1 VSKYFLLIIL
11 LFLLSSC
18 SEDPHQLIVNVY
30 NEEVPGVVKDT
41 TLLVMSDTTYFKTS
55 RVNTQFSLRIG
66 LGSIDSLECRPIIRF
81 TDYSTIPDSAQI
93 DSAWIHLDGNNS
105 LSKGNASPIA
115 ARLHPIGGLWTNNLD
130 EVWNDYTQNI
140 DRNTLLAE
148 LQISPDDTNNY
159 TFTLNDAGLDLVRT
173 WADTATTP
181 DENFG
186 LIIDFDQA
194 DFIQYFSAI
203 NSGGDPVLLLQYS
216 LPADTTVYW
225 DTLLANYDAFI
236 YEGGF
241 PRQPNRNY
249 ASSLIEYHS
258 LLNFDFSGFLASN
271 NNEVT
276 ILSANLQLPVD
287 LNYSLL
293 DPLYDISNIVVLKLD
308 TLKSDSLVADS
319 STGLFARLNYWS
331 DDSSYIEIGSND
343 NRTTLS
349 TMIRQELSTGKTT
362 AAYIIS
368 VIDDASNKSS
378 RVSHEKE
385 QFSYLSFF
393 TYRDPDVLRRARLN
407 IEYWVPAKPR
417 I

>member
-1 VSKYFLLIIL
+1 MYKFFLLIISL
-11 LFLLSSC
+11 LIFFSC
-18 SEDPHQLIVNVY
+18 SEDPHQLILNVY
-30 NEEVPGVVKDT
+30 DKEIPGVVKDT
-41 TLLVMSDTTYFKTS
+41 TLLVVSDTTRFHTS
-55 RVNTQFSLRIG
+55 RVNTQFSLR
-66 LGSIDSLECRPIIRF
+66 LGFGSVDTLECRPIIRF

-93 DSAWIHLDGNNS
+93 DSAWIYLDGNNS
-105 LSKGNASPIA
+105 ISNGNVSPIT
-115 ARLHPIGGLWTNNLD
+115 ARLHPILGSWKTNLD

-159 TFTLNDAGLDLVRT
+159 TFTLNDAGLELART
-173 WADTATTP
+173 WADTATSP

-194 DFIQYFSAI
+194 NFIQYFSAI
-203 NSGGDPVLLLQYS
+203 NSGGDPVLFLQYS
-216 LPADTTVYW
+216 LPSDTAVYR
-225 DTLLANYDAFI
+225 DTLLANYDAFL
-236 YEGGF
+236 YKGGF
-241 PRQPNRNY
+241 PRESDRNY
-249 ASSLIEYHS
+249 SSSLIEYHTT
-258 LLNFDFSGFLASN
+258 LDFDFSSFLAAY

-287 LNYSLL
+287 LNHSLI

-308 TLKSDSLVADS
+308 TLNLDSLVADS
-319 STGLFARLNYWS
+319 STGLFARLNNWS
-331 DDSSYIEIGSND
+331 DDSSYIEIGTND

-349 TMIRQELSTGKTT
+349 TMIRQKLSTGKKT
-362 AAYIIS
+362 ASYIIS

-385 QFSYLSFF
+385 QFCYLSFF
-393 TYRDPDVLRRARLN
+393 TYKDPDLLKRARLQ